1 MRPVLPRMIS
11 CHVCPAPSSSF
22 RHRAPSTR
30 ACARERLSISVL
42 LLLSLSRHEVAIFAT
57 SVVEVAI
64 FATSCPSEPSEVAI
78 FATSCPCS
86 APEVAIF
93 ATSCPCS
100 APEVAIF
107 ATSCP
112 CSAPEV
118 AIFATSCPIS
128 SSASP
133 LRWLSRS
140 TNPACSSCRTAR
152 LVVCLDQPNR
162 SPIALPVGLSPR
174 MFESSTA
181 SAKRRALPP
190 MSASTIFASAPARS
204 IRPHPISCGAQCA
217 RVCAPRRRCARSGS
231 RSARR
236 RPSLDSPEARRRAIW
251 RRPATRR

>member
-64 FATSCPSEPSEVAI
+64 FATSCPSEPS
-78 FATSCPCS
+78 
-86 APEVAIF
+86 
-93 ATSCPCS
+93 
-100 APEVAIF
+100 EVAIF